1 MKAKVDEMYEQWKSK
16 KEGLSKKA
24 KDVDSVKAPHYSHS
38 LPCSL
43 GDSQKQYQ
51 SVGLRLL
58 TKMGYKGKGLGIH
71 GQCMV
76 EPVKVEART
85 RYARLGYGEGELSKM
100 KSYGAA
106 VKAGD
111 TLSLDAWISGNQ
123 TIISKNGT
131 FELGFFNPNGTSNCF
146 GDSREKQVRGVLKL
160 SKGGHLGL
168 FDATGASLWSAN
180 VTKKASQAVILDSGN
195 FVMLGFDNQSET
207 LWQSF
212 DYPVDTMLP
221 GMRFGGQ
228 QKLVSWKSSLDP
240 SPGLFSFHG
249 DPSGVKQ
256 FVLTWNNSV
265 QYWASGAWDGKIFS
279 GVPEMT
285 DIRFFNITVE
295 NTKSGLYFTDT
306 LMHILSRFVL
316 ANSGEIQQ
324 HILLNDSRW
333 NFFWSQPR
341 DQCAV
346 NGLCGAYGIC
356 NSINIQFCSCVEGFT
371 VTDIQA
377 WVSRESWSSGCVRQ
391 SPFNCNAKNGST
403 DGFLEPSVMSPDVVS
418 ASSYTATTR
427 KDCQKDCLLNCSCTA
442 FTFNPSTGLC
452 YIWSGDLLNMHK
464 SELKS
469 NSNVFIRVAASS
481 LSKANKSP
489 SVKQKTTT
497 IVNVVLGIVCALAV
511 AVGIFSTLMWWRHRQ
526 RHQSQLIERYA
537 DPANSFLRMFSYM
550 ELRIATRNFRYKLGS
565 GGFGTVFKGTL
576 IDGTLVAVKKMEGS
590 RQDEKQF
597 RAEIS
602 SLGIIQHVNLVRL
615 RGFCTQGSRRFLIY
629 DYMPNGSLNSLLFSS
644 NSKSKRTVI
653 DWKTRFD
660 IALGTAR
667 GLHYL
672 HEKCRDCIIHCDIKL
687 ENILLDN
694 NFSPKLADF
703 GLAKLVGRDFSRVLT
718 TTRGTRG
725 YLAPEWI
732 SSLPITPKVDVYSF
746 GMTLLEI
753 ISGRRNLDLK
763 EQDSS
768 KYYFPAWAA
777 TQIYNG
783 NTINIV
789 EEGIAEERDLEEVR
803 RASVVGLLCIEKDE
817 EVRPSMGQVVLMLE
831 GKMHP
836 QIQQIQ
842 SSANMDKQADSS
854 ETDSDSD
861 GEVIR

>member
-1 MKAKVDEMYEQWKSK
+1 MGEIREKFC
-16 KEGLSKKA
+16 LSLFILFT
-24 KDVDSVKAPHYSHS
+24 VFI
-38 LPCSL
+38 
-43 GDSQKQYQ
+43 Q
-51 SVGLRLL
+51 
-58 TKMGYKGKGLGIH
+58 
-71 GQCMV
+71 
-76 EPVKVEART
+76 
-85 RYARLGYGEGELSKM
+85 M

-526 RHQSQLIERYA
+526 RHQSQLIE
-537 DPANSFLRMFSYM
+537 
-550 ELRIATRNFRYKLGS
+550 
-565 GGFGTVFKGTL
+565 
-576 IDGTLVAVKKMEGS
+576 
-590 RQDEKQF
+590 
-597 RAEIS
+597 
-602 SLGIIQHVNLVRL
+602 
-615 RGFCTQGSRRFLIY
+615 
-629 DYMPNGSLNSLLFSS
+629 
-644 NSKSKRTVI
+644 
-653 DWKTRFD
+653 
-660 IALGTAR
+660 
-667 GLHYL
+667 
-672 HEKCRDCIIHCDIKL
+672 
-687 ENILLDN
+687 
-694 NFSPKLADF
+694 
-703 GLAKLVGRDFSRVLT
+703 
-718 TTRGTRG
+718 
-725 YLAPEWI
+725 
-732 SSLPITPKVDVYSF
+732 SF